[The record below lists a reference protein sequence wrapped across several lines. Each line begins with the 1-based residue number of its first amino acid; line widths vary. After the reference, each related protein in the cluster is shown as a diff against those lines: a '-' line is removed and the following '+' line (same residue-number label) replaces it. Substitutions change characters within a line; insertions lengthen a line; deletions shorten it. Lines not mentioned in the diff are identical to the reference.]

1 MIRDVAFIGFGEAAQ
16 IFTAAPGWRAVARG
30 FDIKTEDPMLRTAK
44 LTEFEQHG
52 VRACE
57 TCAEAT
63 SGGATVLSLVT
74 ADQALHAAQNAAQHL
89 SPGTLFLDMNS
100 VAPQRKQA
108 ASEAI
113 AAAGGRYVD
122 VAIMAPVQPKALTV
136 PLLLS
141 GPRADEAAA
150 LLTEIGFSNIRAV
163 GDRIGQ
169 ASAIKM
175 VRSVM
180 IKGIEA
186 LTAECLL
193 AADAAGVTED
203 VLASLGEDW
212 AERAYYNLERMLV
225 HGHRR
230 AAEMED
236 VCATLESLG
245 IEPLLTRGTIQWQR
259 DLGEIGFDDTTKP
272 FEARLTKLRSDRTLK
287 NSRQS
292 EPSESPKEEKPMSE
306 PAIPGTRLFN
316 GDLAQKGY
324 ALNRM
329 CFSFNEA
336 RNRAAFLA
344 DEDAYC
350 ERFGLND
357 EQRAAVR
364 ARNVLQLISAG
375 GNVYY
380 LAKFAG
386 IFGLNVQDLG
396 AQQTGVTADEFRA
409 RLSAYSIHNERVN
422 AKEGK
427 NG

>member
-1 MIRDVAFIGFGEAAQ
+1 
-16 IFTAAPGWRAVARG
+16 
-30 FDIKTEDPMLRTAK
+30 
-44 LTEFEQHG
+44 
-52 VRACE
+52 
-57 TCAEAT
+57 
-63 SGGATVLSLVT
+63 VLSLVT
-74 ADQALHAAQNAAQHL
+74 ADQALSAARNAAQHL

-212 AERAYYNLERMLV
+212 AERADYNLERMLV

-230 AAEMED
+230 AAEMDEA
-236 VCATLESLG
+236 CATLESLG
-245 IEPLLTRGTIQWQR
+245 VDPLLTRGTV
-259 DLGEIGFDDTTKP
+259 
-272 FEARLTKLRSDRTLK
+272 AR
-287 NSRQS
+287 
-292 EPSESPKEEKPMSE
+292 
-306 PAIPGTRLFN
+306 
-316 GDLAQKGY
+316 
-324 ALNRM
+324 
-329 CFSFNEA
+329 
-336 RNRAAFLA
+336 
-344 DEDAYC
+344 
-350 ERFGLND
+350 
-357 EQRAAVR
+357 QRALGNLGSGA
-364 ARNVLQLISAG
+364 APKSLAEKLSLISTSR
-375 GNVYY
+375 
-380 LAKFAG
+380 K
-386 IFGLNVQDLG
+386 QD
-396 AQQTGVTADEFRA
+396 AA
-409 RLSAYSIHNERVN
+409 
-422 AKEGK
+422 
-427 NG
+427 